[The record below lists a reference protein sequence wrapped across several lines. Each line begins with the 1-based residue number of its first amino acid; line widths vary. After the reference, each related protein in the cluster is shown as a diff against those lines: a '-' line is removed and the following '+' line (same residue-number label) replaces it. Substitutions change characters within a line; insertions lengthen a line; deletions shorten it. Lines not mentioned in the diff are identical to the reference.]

1 MYTLKLFNNGLGT
14 NPFWDSWDK
23 AFFEED
29 WGRWRENIVPHKE
42 HKDHYEYW
50 INLAGFK
57 KENVEAVIHKGV
69 VVVKA
74 EKDGST
80 SDHSFYLNGKGPL
93 LENARQSQN
102 LFSQMISL
110 LLLEDHLKDLM
121 HSKLEQP

>member
-23 AFFEED
+23 ACFEED

-74 EKDGST
+74 EQDGST
-80 SDHSFYLNGKGPL
+80 SDHSFYLNYDADVSTL
-93 LENARQSQN
+93 S
-102 LFSQMISL
+102 
-110 LLLEDHLKDLM
+110 
-121 HSKLEQP
+121 SKLEDGLLTINVKKRKEAVPKKIKIQ

>member
-57 KENVEAVIHKGV
+57 KENVEAVIHKCV

-80 SDHSFYLNGKGPL
+80 SDHSFYLNDDADVSTL
-93 LENARQSQN
+93 S
-102 LFSQMISL
+102 
-110 LLLEDHLKDLM
+110 
-121 HSKLEQP
+121 SKLEDGLLTIKVKKRKEAVPKKIKIQ

>member
-80 SDHSFYLNGKGPL
+80 SDHSFYLNDDADVSTL
-93 LENARQSQN
+93 S
-102 LFSQMISL
+102 
-110 LLLEDHLKDLM
+110 
-121 HSKLEQP
+121 SKLEDGLLTIKVKKRKEAVPKKIKIQ

>member
-80 SDHSFYLNGKGPL
+80 SDHSFYLNDDADVSTL
-93 LENARQSQN
+93 S
-102 LFSQMISL
+102 
-110 LLLEDHLKDLM
+110 
-121 HSKLEQP
+121 SKLEDGLLTIKVKKRKEVVPKKIKIQ

>member
-69 VVVKA
+69 VVVTA

-80 SDHSFYLNGKGPL
+80 SDHSFYLNDDADVSTL
-93 LENARQSQN
+93 S
-102 LFSQMISL
+102 
-110 LLLEDHLKDLM
+110 
-121 HSKLEQP
+121 SKLEDGLLTIKVKKRKEAVPKKIKIQ